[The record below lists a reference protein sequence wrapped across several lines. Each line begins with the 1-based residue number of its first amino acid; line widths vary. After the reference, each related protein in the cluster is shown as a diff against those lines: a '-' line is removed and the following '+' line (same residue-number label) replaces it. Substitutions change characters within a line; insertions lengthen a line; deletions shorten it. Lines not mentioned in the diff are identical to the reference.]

1 MYPRRLRLC
10 RQGRRHR
17 RQPAQPAAGK
27 IDRPWPWVGFALPPG
42 KARRTSGTR
51 PLRPRPDSQR
61 CSTTPAPPVRVIL
74 IGSLLHAT
82 RPYGPRPRVKILFG
96 ASLIS
101 SQYFH
106 S

>member
-1 MYPRRLRLC
+1 MYPRRRWLC

-17 RQPAQPAAGK
+17 QTTASLRLGSSQVVALGRVCSATGESPGAPAA
-27 IDRPWPWVGFALPPG
+27 PAHW
-42 KARRTSGTR
+42 
-51 PLRPRPDSQR
+51 RPRPDSQR

-82 RPYGPRPRVKILFG
+82 RPYGPRPRVKILVG